1 MTKEEFQNW
10 KESALT
16 QEILQHIREL
26 IEEGKEEL
34 ADVAGSDPIRDRY
47 VVGKIR
53 GLREILEI
61 SIEDP
66 VPQGEHD

>member
-1 MTKEEFQNW
+1 MTKDEFQNW
-10 KESALT
+10 KESAIT
-16 QEILQHIREL
+16 QEILQHILQL

-34 ADVAGSDPIRDRY
+34 ADMAGSDPIRDRY

-66 VPQGEHD
+66 EGDNE